1 MFDPTRMSLHPPG
14 ALWFA
19 ITCSPSTKNGIFHE
33 FHPTENFSTPPLKK
47 MKIHPWLFK
56 IKLCYSKSNCLI
68 QNRIILFKIRLCY
81 SKSNCVIQN
90 QIVSFKIESSRSK
103 SNRLIQNQIVL
114 FKIKLC
120 YAKSDCVMQNQI
132 VLCKIKLC
140 YAKSNWVIQNQIVLF
155 KFKRHKMSARITEFV
170 FQLST

>member
-56 IKLCYSKSNCLI
+56 IKLCYSKQIVLFKIESSYSKSDCVIQNQIVLFKIKSSRSKSNRLV
-68 QNRIILFKIRLCY
+68 QNRIVLFKIRLCY
-81 SKSNCVIQN
+81 SKSN
-90 QIVSFKIESSRSK
+90 S
-103 SNRLIQNQIVL
+103 
-114 FKIKLC
+114 
-120 YAKSDCVMQNQI
+120 VMQNLI